1 MKIKTRTK
9 DSSEWNGMESN
20 ETQEG
25 DINNICENK
34 ADGKVIF

>member
-9 DSSEWNGMESN
+9 DSSEWNEMESN
-20 ETQEG
+20 EIQEG

-34 ADGKVIF
+34 VDGKVIF